1 MDFVIWLFTNIFSGF
16 VNLFY
21 VIFHPSA
28 WLDWSDKT
36 AMVRFIYYGA
46 SKEFFFVILDIFL
59 VVTVVG
65 VFYRKF
71 LWAIVRGFEKFANV
85 TGRFFAWASLFMVLQ
100 QIMIVFLQRIFKVSE
115 IAISPFG
122 FAFIRDLSWY
132 GEELKLYNAMIV
144 CLCASYTFVQGGHVR
159 VDLFYAGMRHRA
171 KRVVDMLGSL
181 LLIIPF
187 MSLVWMYG
195 WFFLWRHLVTPKVA
209 VTDTLELLERK
220 SRLLKWNVET
230 IGFSPNG
237 FDGYFLFKVLLVSF
251 AGMMFIQGLTYFWRS
266 LLEFIE
272 GPESADKYLELD
284 TLGDETAE
292 LAAAIH

>member
-171 KRVVDMLGSL
+171 KKVVDMLGSL

>member
-1 MDFVIWLFTNIFSGF
+1 MEFLIFVFSGIGQGF

-46 SKEFFFVILDIFL
+46 SREFFFAILDLFL
-59 VVTVVG
+59 VITIVG
-65 VFYRKF
+65 AFYRKF
-71 LWAIVRGFEKFANV
+71 LWAVVRGFEKFANV

-122 FAFIRDLSWY
+122 FAFTRDLSWY
-132 GEELKLYNAMIV
+132 GEELKFYNAMIV

-171 KRVVDMLGSL
+171 KKVVDMFGSL
-181 LLIIPF
+181 FFIIPF
-187 MSLVWMYG
+187 MSLVWMFG

-237 FDGYFLFKVLLVSF
+237 FDAYFLFKILLVSF
-251 AGMMFIQGLTYFWRS
+251 AGMMFIQGLTFFWRS
-266 LLEFIE
+266 MLEFIE
-272 GPESADKYLELD
+272 GPESVDKHLELD
-284 TLGDETAE
+284 VLGDETAE
-292 LAAAIH
+292 QVAAIH

>member
-46 SKEFFFVILDIFL
+46 SKELFFVILDIFL

-187 MSLVWMYG
+187 MSLVWMFG